1 MGSPVALPDASAVAV
16 CLRTHGVPVGE
27 APVLTLHGHGHSNL
41 TMALASSEGS
51 IVLRSG
57 PPGVHI
63 PSAHDMAREYRVISA
78 LASQAS
84 TFRAVPTPLAFVPPP
99 NPFDRP
105 FYAMS
110 LVDGVVLR
118 GGKNQPAFVAD
129 AAVMRRVSMAMIDA
143 FADLHRVDLAAVGL
157 ADFGKPEGY
166 IGRQVRGWAGRFEKS
181 QTDDVPTM
189 TALREFLERTM
200 PDDAYP
206 ALLHGDFKYDN
217 VVLSREDP
225 AQLLAVLDWEMAA
238 LGDARM
244 DLGTLVSYWVEPND
258 GPAMRKLAFG
268 PTWAPGNL
276 TRAELLARYAERTG
290 TNIDRMPWFH
300 CFALYKLCVV
310 AQQLYARFAA
320 GKSQDP
326 RLGAMLDAL
335 VVLSRWGVDC
345 AEADRILPAP

>member
-1 MGSPVALPDASAVAV
+1 MGQPVELPAAAAVAA
-16 CLRTHGVPVGE
+16 CLRPHGVNVGE
-27 APVLTLHGHGHSNL
+27 APRLTLHGHGHSNL
-41 TMALASSEGS
+41 TMALASSSGS

-78 LASQAS
+78 LASNAS
-84 TFRAVPTPLAFVPPP
+84 TFRAVPEPLAFVPPP
-99 NPFDRP
+99 NPFERP

-110 LVDGVVLR
+110 LVEGVVLR
-118 GGKNQPAFVAD
+118 NGKNQPDFVAD
-129 AAVMRRVSMAMIDA
+129 AAVMQRVSCAMIDA

-166 IGRQVRGWAGRFEKS
+166 IARQVRGWAGRYEKS
-181 QTDDVPTM
+181 QTDDVTTM
-189 TALREFLERTM
+189 NELRVYLERTM
-200 PDDAYP
+200 PEDAYP

-217 VVLSREDP
+217 VVLDREDP
-225 AQLLAVLDWEMAA
+225 ARLLAVLDWEMAA

-244 DLGTLVSYWVEPND
+244 DLGTLVSYWIEPGD
-258 GPAMRKLAFG
+258 GAATRKLAFG

-276 TRAELLARYAERTG
+276 TRAEIVERYAARTG
-290 TNIDRMPWFH
+290 TNLDRMPWFH

-326 RLGAMLDAL
+326 RLGGMLDAL
-335 VVLSRWGVDC
+335 RLLSLWGVRC
-345 AEADRILPAP
+345 AEAGAIVAAP

>member
-1 MGSPVALPDASAVAV
+1 MGSPVELPEASSVAA
-16 CLRTHGVPVGE
+16 CLRSHGVSVGE
-27 APVLTLHGHGHSNL
+27 DPALALHGHGHSNL
-41 TMALASSEGS
+41 TMALTSSSGS
-51 IVLRSG
+51 LVLRSG

-78 LASQAS
+78 LAAEAS
-84 TFRAVPTPLAFVPPP
+84 SFRAVPQPLAFVPAP
-99 NPFDRP
+99 NPFERP

-110 LVDGVVLR
+110 LVEGVVLR
-118 GGKNQPAFVAD
+118 GGKTQPEFVAD
-129 AAVMRRVSMAMIDA
+129 AATMRRVSCAMIDA

-166 IGRQVRGWAGRFEKS
+166 IARQVRGWAGRYEKS
-181 QTDDVPTM
+181 QTDDVTTM
-189 TALREFLERTM
+189 TDLRAYLERTM
-200 PDDAYP
+200 PEDAYP

-217 VVLSREDP
+217 VVLDRKDP
-225 AQLLAVLDWEMAA
+225 ARILAVLDWEMAA

-244 DLGTLVSYWVEPND
+244 DLGTLVSYWIEPGD
-258 GPAMRKLAFG
+258 GAATRKLAFG

-276 TRAELLARYAERTG
+276 TRAELLDRYAERTG
-290 TNIDRMPWFH
+290 TDLSRMPWFH
-300 CFALYKLCVV
+300 AFALYKLCVV

-335 VVLSRWGVDC
+335 RILSLWGVRC
-345 AEADRILPAP
+345 AEAGAIVAAP